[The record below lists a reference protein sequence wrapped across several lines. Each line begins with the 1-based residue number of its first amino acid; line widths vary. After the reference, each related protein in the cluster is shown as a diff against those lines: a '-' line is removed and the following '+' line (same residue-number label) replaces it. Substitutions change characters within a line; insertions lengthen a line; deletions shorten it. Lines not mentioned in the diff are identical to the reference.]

1 MKREKLNK
9 RKKTVKLINS
19 IAGVSGR
26 KYKQNKYLPVK
37 FNTERERK
45 RREKLKQYKKWAIC

>member
-45 RREKLKQYKKWAIC
+45 RREKLKQYKK